1 MNTLSSAPPVQGY
14 RLNVFLLSLCQG
26 LYLISAVT
34 SITFAGLVGQMLA
47 DNPMLSTLP
56 IAVMTVGT
64 ASSTVPMSMLMK
76 RIGRKLGFAIGAA
89 VGTGAG
95 LFAAYAITQ
104 ADFWLFCFAM
114 VFMGVYQAT
123 TQYYR
128 FAAVE
133 SAPVDY
139 VSRAVS
145 FVLLGGVISAL
156 IGPTLAVASRDL
168 LAPVQFAGAF
178 LVAGAV
184 SALALVPVAFLNIPR
199 PKEAGGS
206 EDARPLREIMRQ
218 PAFVAAVLNAATSY
232 GLMVLVMTATP
243 LAMSACA
250 FPIADT
256 GSVIQWHVLAM
267 FVPSFFTGT
276 LIQRFGVLTILYT
289 GMALFGVSAMMALSG
304 IELFNFTMALILLG
318 VAWNFLFVGGTTLL
332 TEAYRPSEKAKTQGV
347 NEFIVFA
354 AAATGSFTSGG
365 LFNVSGWD
373 AVNYGMAPFLAATL
387 VATLWYQR
395 SRTRAAVELR
405 GS

>member
-1 MNTLSSAPPVQGY
+1 MTEGTTTHAPVPNY
-14 RLNVFLLSLCQG
+14 RKNVFLLSLCQG

-34 SITFAGLVGQMLA
+34 GITFAGLVGQMLA
-47 DNPMLSTLP
+47 DNPLLSTLP
-56 IAVMTVGT
+56 IAIMTVGT
-64 ASSTVPMSMLMK
+64 ASSTIPMSMLMK
-76 RIGRKLGFAIGAA
+76 RIGRKGGFWIGAGAGAGSGALASFAI
-89 VGTGAG
+89 
-95 LFAAYAITQ
+95 LQ

-114 VFMGVYQAT
+114 LFMGVYQAT

-133 SAPVDY
+133 SAPVNY

-156 IGPTLAVASRDL
+156 IGPKLAVASRDL
-168 LAPVQFAGAF
+168 LAPVEFAGAF
-178 LVAGAV
+178 LVAAGV
-184 SALALVPVAFLNIPR
+184 SALALVPIAFLKIPR
-199 PKEAGGS
+199 PKEEATTEG
-206 EDARPLREIMRQ
+206 ARPLSVIMRQ

-243 LAMSACA
+243 LAMTACA

-276 LIQRFGVLTILYT
+276 LIHRYGVLTILYS
-289 GMALFGVSAMMALSG
+289 GMALFGLSAAMALTG
-304 IELFNFTMALILLG
+304 IELFNFGGALILLG

-332 TEAYRPSEKAKTQGV
+332 TEAYRPSEKAKTQGI

-354 AAATGSFTSGG
+354 AAATGSFSSGG
-365 LFNVSGWD
+365 LFNMSGWD
-373 AVNYGMAPFLAATL
+373 AVNYGMAPFLVTTL
-387 VATLWYQR
+387 AATLWYHK
-395 SRTRAAVELR
+395 SRRRAALAAA
-405 GS
+405 

>member
-1 MNTLSSAPPVQGY
+1 MPVQRY
-14 RLNVFLLSLCQG
+14 RLNVFLLSMSQG
-26 LYLISAVT
+26 FYLVSAVT

-47 DNPMLSTLP
+47 DNKLFATLPLAVLTLGTALSTIPL
-56 IAVMTVGT
+56 
-64 ASSTVPMSMLMK
+64 SMLMK
-76 RIGRKLGFAIGAA
+76 RIGRRAGFMIGAA
-89 VGTGAG
+89 SGASAG
-95 LFAAYAITQ
+95 AFAAYAITQ
-104 ADFWLFCFAM
+104 ANFTLFCTAM
-114 VFMGVYQAT
+114 FFMGIYQAT

-133 SAPVDY
+133 SAPSNY

-145 FVLLGGVISAL
+145 LVLLGGVISAL

-178 LVAGAV
+178 LVASGVSILALIPISFLRIARPAEEV
-184 SALALVPVAFLNIPR
+184 SA
-199 PKEAGGS
+199 KG
-206 EDARPLREIMRQ
+206 ARPLGEIMRQ

-232 GLMVLVMTATP
+232 GLMILVMTATP
-243 LAMSACA
+243 LAMTACS

-276 LIQRFGVLTILYT
+276 LIHRFGVLTILYS
-289 GMALFGVSAMMALSG
+289 GMALFALSAAFATTG
-304 IELFNFTMALILLG
+304 IELLNFGGALILLG

-332 TEAYRPSEKAKTQGV
+332 TEAYRPNEKAKTQGV

-354 AAATGSFTSGG
+354 AAATGSLSSGG

-373 AVNYGMAPFLAATL
+373 AVNYGMAPFLVVSL
-387 VATLWYQR
+387 MATLWYQKCR
-395 SRTRAAVELR
+395 KAEALQGAE
-405 GS
+405 

>member
-1 MNTLSSAPPVQGY
+1 MNAAIPYY

-34 SITFAGLVGQMLA
+34 SITFAGLVGQMLS
-47 DNPMLSTLP
+47 DNPLLSTLP

-64 ASSTVPMSMLMK
+64 ASSTIPMSMLMK
-76 RIGRKLGFAIGAA
+76 RIGRKGGFWIGALA
-89 VGTGAG
+89 GAG
-95 LFAAYAITQ
+95 SGALAAYAITQ
-104 ADFWLFCFAM
+104 AHFWLFCFAM
-114 VFMGVYQAT
+114 LFMGVYQAT

-133 SAPVDY
+133 SAPVNY

-156 IGPTLAVASRDL
+156 IGPKLAVASRDL
-168 LAPVQFAGAF
+168 LAPVEFAGAF

-184 SALALVPVAFLNIPR
+184 SAFALVPQSFLRIPK
-199 PKEAGGS
+199 PKEEASAEG
-206 EDARPLREIMRQ
+206 ARPLREIMRQ

-276 LIQRFGVLTILYT
+276 LIHRYGVLTILYC
-289 GMALFGVSAMMALSG
+289 GMGLFVTSAVFATSG
-304 IELFNFTMALILLG
+304 IALLNFGGALIALG

-332 TEAYRPSEKAKTQGV
+332 TEAYTPSEKAKTQGV

-354 AAATGSFTSGG
+354 AAATGSFSSGG
-365 LFNVSGWD
+365 LLNVSGWD
-373 AVNYGMAPFLAATL
+373 AVNYGMAPFLVATFA
-387 VATLWYQR
+387 ATLWYHK
-395 SRTRAAVELR
+395 SRAATLAEAN
-405 GS
+405 

>member
-1 MNTLSSAPPVQGY
+1 MLVQRY
-14 RLNVFLLSLCQG
+14 RLNVFLLALCQG
-26 LYLISAVT
+26 FYLVSAVT

-47 DNPMLSTLP
+47 DNKLLATLP
-56 IAVMTVGT
+56 IAIMTVGT
-64 ASSTVPMSMLMK
+64 ATSTIPMSMLMK
-76 RIGRKLGFAIGAA
+76 RIGRRAGFMIGATA
-89 VGTGAG
+89 GATAG
-95 LFAAYAITQ
+95 AFATYAITQ
-104 ADFWLFCFAM
+104 ADFVLFCFAM
-114 VFMGVYQAT
+114 LFMGIYQAT

-133 SAPVDY
+133 SAPVSY

-156 IGPTLAVASRDL
+156 IGPSLAVASRDL

-178 LVAGAV
+178 AVAAGV
-184 SALALVPVAFLNIPR
+184 SLLALIPISLLKIPL
-199 PKEAGGS
+199 PKEEASAEG
-206 EDARPLREIMRQ
+206 ARPLGQIVRQ
-218 PAFVAAVLNAATSY
+218 PAFVAAVMSAATSY

-250 FPIADT
+250 FPIGDT

-276 LIQRFGVLTILYT
+276 LIHRFGVLTILYS
-289 GMALFGVSAMMALSG
+289 GMMLFVVSAAFALTG
-304 IELFNFTMALILLG
+304 IELLNFTGALILLG

-332 TEAYRPSEKAKTQGV
+332 TEAYRPNEKAKTQGV

-354 AAATGSFTSGG
+354 AAATGSFASGG

-373 AVNYGMAPFLAATL
+373 AVNYGMVPFLGATLAATL
-387 VATLWYQR
+387 WYHK
-395 SRTRAAVELR
+395 SRRAEALAAAQ
-405 GS
+405 

>member
-1 MNTLSSAPPVQGY
+1 MTDSVSSTPVPYY
-14 RLNVFLLSLCQG
+14 RLNVFLLALCQG
-26 LYLISAVT
+26 LYLITAVT
-34 SITFAGLVGQMLA
+34 GITFAGLVGQMLA
-47 DNPMLSTLP
+47 DNPLLATLP

-64 ASSTVPMSMLMK
+64 ATSTIPMSMLMK
-76 RIGRKLGFAIGAA
+76 RIGRRGGFWIGAIA
-89 VGTGAG
+89 GAG
-95 LFAAYAITQ
+95 AGALAAYAITR

-114 VFMGVYQAT
+114 LFMGIYQAT

-133 SAPVDY
+133 SAPVNY

-156 IGPTLAVASRDL
+156 IGPKLAVASRDL
-168 LAPVQFAGAF
+168 LAPVEFAGAF
-178 LVAGAV
+178 MVASAV
-184 SALALVPVAFLNIPR
+184 SALALIPITFLKIPK
-199 PKEAGGS
+199 PKEETSTEG
-206 EDARPLREIMRQ
+206 ARPLGEIMRQ

-276 LIQRFGVLTILYT
+276 LIHRFGVLTILYS
-289 GMALFGVSAMMALSG
+289 GMALFGVSAAMALAG
-304 IELFNFTMALILLG
+304 IELFNFSAALIFLG

-354 AAATGSFTSGG
+354 SAATGSFSSGG
-365 LFNVSGWD
+365 LFNLSGWD
-373 AVNYGMAPFLAATL
+373 AVNYGMAPFLVATL
-387 VATLWYQR
+387 AATLWYQR
-395 SRTRAAVELR
+395 SRKADLAMAN
-405 GS
+405 G

>member
-1 MNTLSSAPPVQGY
+1 MSSIVAVPRY
-14 RLNVFLLSLCQG
+14 RLNVFLLALCQG
-26 LYLISAVT
+26 FYLVSAVT
-34 SITFAGLVGQMLA
+34 SITFAGLVGQMLS
-47 DNPMLSTLP
+47 DNPLLSTLP

-64 ASSTVPMSMLMK
+64 ASSTIPMSMLMK
-76 RIGRKLGFAIGAA
+76 RIGRMRGFLIGASA
-89 VGTGAG
+89 GAG
-95 LFAAYAITQ
+95 AGALATYAITI
-104 ADFWLFCFAM
+104 ASFELFCLAM
-114 VFMGVYQAT
+114 LFMGVYQAT

-133 SAPVDY
+133 SAPVNY

-156 IGPTLAVASRDL
+156 IGPSLAVWSQDF

-178 LVAGAV
+178 AVAAMV
-184 SALALVPVAFLNIPR
+184 SIAALIPISFLKIPR
-199 PKEAGGS
+199 PKEESFTEG
-206 EDARPLREIMRQ
+206 ARPLGEIMRQ

-276 LIQRFGVLTILYT
+276 LIHRFGVLTILYT
-289 GMALFGVSAMMALSG
+289 GMGVFVVSAIFATTG
-304 IELFNFTMALILLG
+304 IELLNFTAALILLG

-332 TEAYRPSEKAKTQGV
+332 TEAYRPSEKAKVQGA

-354 AAATGSFTSGG
+354 AAAAGSFSSGG
-365 LFNVSGWD
+365 LLNMSGWD
-373 AVNYGMAPFLAATL
+373 AVNYGMAPFLITTL
-387 VATLWYQR
+387 TATLWYQR
-395 SRTRAAVELR
+395 SRARALAVE
-405 GS
+405 SAE